1 MAKGKNTFEFPA
13 NVPYSNIC
21 SVIAQIGYYM
31 IPLPN
36 MDPTSGEINNSYAVT
51 VTLKPEGLILTAN
64 SDWGF
69 RDLNAVFFVKH

>member
-1 MAKGKNTFEFPA
+1 MAKGKNTFELPA

-21 SVIAQIGYYM
+21 SVIVQLGYYM

-36 MDPTSGEINNSYAVT
+36 MDPTSGEINNTYAVT
-51 VTLKPEGLILTAN
+51 VTLMPEDLIITAN

-69 RDLNAVFFVKH
+69 RDLYAVFFVKH